1 MTEIQNL
8 FGQALR
14 KLRREAK
21 YRQAQLAKRAGISAA
36 YISQLETGK
45 KKPTD
50 RVIAKLSGALDI
62 PENRLFIKMGKLKMD
77 LAATLSTDRKEAP
90 EILTSLSDEQWEEL
104 LTYLAY
110 IKVKASIAD

>member
-1 MTEIQNL
+1 MVDKQNL
-8 FGQALR
+8 FGQELR
-14 KLRREAK
+14 KLRKESK
-21 YRQAQLAKRAGISAA
+21 YRQVQLAKLAGISGA

-62 PENRLFIKMGKLKMD
+62 PENRLFIKIGKLKMD
-77 LAATLSTDRKEAP
+77 LAATLAIGRNEAP
-90 EILTSLSDEQWEEL
+90 ELLATISDKEWEDL

-110 IKVKASIAD
+110 IKVKSSLSG